1 MEKPDGVL
9 TGGPAVSGPTFG
21 DEGGMDDSGA
31 DEIADMIKKIKTG
44 EPVKI
49 TTDMPVKVTSD
60 EPIKGTTDKLN
71 KVTDTDTEKETYDN
85 SPADPTKV
93 PKFDPNSMADMR
105 NKIDMAEI
113 PPGAPGDNR
122 LPKKKEEE
130 SMDPFSAFESK
141 LMNDYKKFVEET
153 EQKTMSRAA
162 KGHEKYGKAGMQ
174 ALAKAGREGKDLDK
188 VRDKYNKY
196 DEATHQA
203 ATTMKHVKNPTAGEK
218 KAAKDIKPG
227 IKGYADRVAMLKS
240 AEKDGRLK

>member
-1 MEKPDGVL
+1 
-9 TGGPAVSGPTFG
+9 
-21 DEGGMDDSGA
+21 
-31 DEIADMIKKIKTG
+31 
-44 EPVKI
+44 
-49 TTDMPVKVTSD
+49 MPVKVTSD

-71 KVTDTDTEKETYDN
+71 KVTDTDAEKETYDN

-141 LMNDYKKFVEET
+141 LMSEYKKFV
-153 EQKTMSRAA
+153 
-162 KGHEKYGKAGMQ
+162 
-174 ALAKAGREGKDLDK
+174 
-188 VRDKYNKY
+188 

-227 IKGYADRVAMLKS
+227 VKGYADRVAMLKS